1 MNTDTVKLGMG
12 AERFDLGC
20 DSQSRLYLS
29 TEHYVSNTFSLSA
42 NYWKGTRGFSA
53 LTVNVLYNF

>member
-1 MNTDTVKLGMG
+1 MNTDTVKLGIG

-42 NYWKGTRGFSA
+42 NY
-53 LTVNVLYNF
+53 